1 MHWWLNCR
9 PSGWAL
15 FIASAVLPLSML
27 CYTPA
32 VAAQAAAAQT
42 AGANAGAP
50 RIPADEA
57 YRQSLAYAS
66 GKTDPKYLNDLYER
80 IERAAYRYSI
90 IPEFALSV
98 VVAEARYG
106 KGISFARYDSWQLYE
121 VTTHTKMAHYPSVL
135 SDLDTALS
143 ELRLIMSDSDKVED
157 VFKKYWCG
165 SDGKF
170 NADSLSVFSEAAS
183 KLWNGLEPYARARMQ
198 AEDRGKY
205 SPKYY
210 NKRED
215 DDPAWAGL
223 AYGDMDGYSS
233 ALGSMPALAKDLRYY
248 GEYEKDYI
256 RAARKYNKHLSEA
269 EATVIV
275 RAILTYCDKTNWF
288 VDPRLVM
295 ALVVAESSF
304 RPEAVSSCGAM
315 GLGQLMPAT
324 ARGFGI
330 RDAFDPVQNLYGT
343 VKYLERELYRWRG
356 QPNQIDLVLAAYNA
370 GPGAVK
376 RYGGIPPYAQTQNY
390 VRIVKKHYAGF
401 KNGKKKGE

>member
-9 PSGWAL
+9 PSGLAQ
-15 FIASAVLPLSML
+15 FIASAVIPVFVMCLTL
-27 CYTPA
+27 
-32 VAAQAAAAQT
+32 VAAAQPAAQT
-42 AGANAGAP
+42 AGSSAATT

-66 GKTDPKYLNDLYER
+66 GKTDPKYLNELYER
-80 IERAAYRYSI
+80 VERAAYRYSI
-90 IPEFALSV
+90 IPEFALAV
-98 VVAEARYG
+98 IVAEARYG

-121 VTTHTKMAHYPSVL
+121 ATTHTKMAHYPGVL
-135 SDLDTALS
+135 TDLDTALS
-143 ELRLIMSDSDKVED
+143 ELRLIMSSSDKVED
-157 VFKKYWCG
+157 VFRKYWCG
-165 SDGKF
+165 DDGKF

-183 KLWNGLEPYARARMQ
+183 KLWNGLEPYARERMQ

-210 NKRED
+210 NQKD
-215 DDPAWAGL
+215 DSDPAWAGL

-233 ALGSMPALAKDLRYY
+233 ALGSMPALAKDLRSY
-248 GEYEKDYI
+248 GEDEKQYV
-256 RAARKYNKHLSEA
+256 RAAKKYNKHLSDA

-275 RAILTYCDKTNWF
+275 RAILTYCEKTNWF

-295 ALVVAESSF
+295 ALIVAESSF
-304 RPEAVSSCGAM
+304 RPEAVSSAGAM

-390 VRIVKKHYAGF
+390 VRIVKKNYAGF
-401 KNGKKKGE
+401 LGKKKGK